1 MRELTVNEQLFRRL
15 MHLQRR
21 MRMSMPEPRHPE
33 GPMNENRPPEGPE
46 NCQRPPM
53 HRRPPLAREH
63 LLLTISSREGIH
75 QKELAEMMHV
85 NPSSMSEFI
94 NILEDEGY
102 IVRNADP
109 EDKRATLI
117 TLTEKGSARA
127 AEIRDERE
135 ERFSRLFG
143 SLSEEEKI
151 QLNDLL
157 GKIIGN
163 KEQPASQAPQAQRR
177 NSRMICDTAIRR
189 HTSPFCFS
197 AIEKELPDARWSG
210 SS

>member
-33 GPMNENRPPEGPE
+33 GLMNESRPPEGPE
-46 NCQRPPM
+46 NCHRPLM

-94 NILEDEGY
+94 NKLEDDGY
-102 IVRNADP
+102 IVRNVDP

-117 TLTEKGSARA
+117 ALTEKGSARA

-135 ERFSRLFG
+135 ARFNDLFG
-143 SLSEEEKI
+143 ALTEEEKI

-163 KEQPASQAPQAQRR
+163 REHHHHHRHHRHSEE
-177 NSRMICDTAIRR
+177 TA
-189 HTSPFCFS
+189 
-197 AIEKELPDARWSG
+197 E
-210 SS
+210 

>member
-94 NILEDEGY
+94 NKLEDEEY
-102 IVRNADP
+102 IIRSVDP

-135 ERFSRLFG
+135 ERFNDLFG

-163 KEQPASQAPQAQRR
+163 KEHSPRHRHHRHSEE
-177 NSRMICDTAIRR
+177 TA
-189 HTSPFCFS
+189 
-197 AIEKELPDARWSG
+197 E
-210 SS
+210 